1 MIEPQK
7 DYRLCSS
14 RSRRFKSLL
23 VKERYWHCLYQVDK
37 LRFQN
42 NHVPSPPDDKCFYI
56 CNFFYY
62 YTEKGKLFFTFANG
76 QHGFRRSIWKQYQ
89 KRSLFYDPCERDGT

>member
-1 MIEPQK
+1 MIEQQK

-42 NHVPSPPDDKCFYI
+42 NHIPSTPDDKCFYI
-56 CNFFYY
+56 CIFFII
-62 YTEKGKLFFTFANG
+62 TLKKGKLFFTFANG
-76 QHGFRRSIWKQYQ
+76 QNGLIRSIMETI
-89 KRSLFYDPCERDGT
+89 SEAFAVL